1 MAKLIVSTGIK
12 IDDIDISA
20 YCEPAINNDKRKTL
34 VFSDGNNQDITK
46 NDYTKS
52 YVRTYNSEKISPKDA
67 VNSSNYQFK
76 HSLYLGK
83 IANEHMWLVRKG
95 CRPRFHSIL
104 SSSTAGDYSIV
115 RTATGITV
123 NSPTT
128 GPVSYSNFVIQ
139 LAVGG
144 AGGGGHGGTY
154 DRRQMIV
161 VDKTCIVSG
170 AKGGDGA
177 LFFAV
182 VDMTQF
188 TRVDVKVGAGGKG
201 SSGDTSAGNGADGYI
216 IFTHD
221 NGTTSKIVI
230 AGGKAGGRYS
240 IFDHDYPFSG
250 VVGLHSSV
258 GFAYPKE
265 HGAAGT
271 ISAVGGIS
279 GLYNVYA
286 YNGGEVSSF
295 SVKDD
300 TYEGGAVTIATNNI
314 GGAGGSTPSK
324 PIVIVNFHPYSNK
337 TKGANGGNGFIRI
350 FI

>member
-144 AGGGGHGGTY
+144 AGGGGRGGAY
-154 DRRQMIV
+154 EVGYWVMHCSQYCER
-161 VDKTCIVSG
+161 G
-170 AKGGDGA
+170 ARGGHGA

-188 TRVDVKVGAGGKG
+188 TRIDVKVGAGGKG
-201 SSGDTSAGNGADGYI
+201 SNGDTDAGNGSDGFI
-216 IFTHD
+216 SFTD
-221 NGTTSKIVI
+221 NNGNVSKVTLT
-230 AGGKAGGRYS
+230 GGKAGGRYGVADLS
-240 IFDHDYPFSG
+240 FWSDHNFDMDYK
-250 VVGLHSSV
+250 
-258 GFAYPKE
+258 YE
-265 HGAAGT
+265 TGAAGT
-271 ISAVGGIS
+271 ISGASAIS
-279 GLYNVYA
+279 GLYDVYA
-286 YNGGEVSSF
+286 YNGGDVSSF
-295 SVKDD
+295 SVKD
-300 TYEGGAVTIATNNI
+300 TNYEGKSVTITTNNL
-314 GGAGGSTPSK
+314 GGNGGNVPSK
-324 PIVIVNFHPYSNK
+324 PSIPFMSKNRNNS
-337 TKGANGGNGFIRI
+337 KGANGGNGFIRI